1 LGPLFETA
9 IVNEILKQAG
19 TLPGRPGF
27 YHWRSAGGA
36 EVDLLVERDGVLY
49 PFEMKLTANPS
60 RYHVSGLT
68 AFRRAHRNLQIALA
82 ALLCAVERPRWL
94 TEDTAAIPWNMI

>member
-1 LGPLFETA
+1 MARL
-9 IVNEILKQAG
+9 
-19 TLPGRPGF
+19 
-27 YHWRSAGGA
+27 WRSAGGA

-60 RYHVSGLT
+60 GYDVSGLS
-68 AFRRAHRNLQIALA
+68 AFRRAHRDLKIGTG

-94 TEDTAAIPWNMI
+94 TEDSAAIPWNTI